1 MLRIKIAF
9 IFVVTTLSVLNC
21 VSLPNETRPPLDI
34 ESLPNTP
41 TPDRDIVATLEA
53 LDQLI
58 LAARM
63 TSTAPPT
70 STPMP
75 VPTSTPAPVP
85 TATPVPMPTATPA
98 PVPTA
103 TPAPVPTATP
113 APVPTATPAPV
124 PTATPVPVPTATPVA
139 IADPTCTN
147 RYSPAVPTI
156 YLSSTT
162 KCIVNSVTITW
173 DVESKTKTSWGKDVT
188 SYYINYTL
196 NNQSFYDYPNGHVK
210 FTIWDKSVPPIPC
223 AYVYYRQQPVH
234 QSTTD
239 IAGISDY
246 REIIPN
252 SCSSIGEVQL
262 TRFDAGDY

>member
-9 IFVVTTLSVLNC
+9 VFVVTTLSVLNC
-21 VSLPNETRPPLDI
+21 VSLPDETSRPLDT

-70 STPMP
+70 ATP
-75 VPTSTPAPVP
+75 VPAP
-85 TATPVPMPTATPA
+85 TATPVP
-98 PVPTA
+98 VPTS
-103 TPAPVPTATP
+103 
-113 APVPTATPAPV
+113 
-124 PTATPVPVPTATPVA
+124 TPVPVPTATPVA

-147 RYSPAVPTI
+147 RYSSTVPTI

-162 KCIVNSVTITW
+162 KCITNSVTITW
-173 DVESKTKTSWGKDVT
+173 DVEKVTKTSWGQDVT

-196 NNQSFYDYPNGHVK
+196 DNNSPYDYPNGHVK
-210 FTIWDKSVPPIPC
+210 FRIWNTTKTQYAD
-223 AYVYYRQQPVH
+223 VYYRQQPVH
-234 QSTTD
+234 QSSTD
-239 IAGISDY
+239 EEGLSDY

-252 SCSSIGEVQL
+252 TITSVGEVQL

>member
-9 IFVVTTLSVLNC
+9 IFVVTALSVLNC

-63 TSTAPPT
+63 TSTAPLT

-75 VPTSTPAPVP
+75 VPTATPVPVP
-85 TATPVPMPTATPA
+85 TATPV
-98 PVPTA
+98 
-103 TPAPVPTATP
+103 
-113 APVPTATPAPV
+113 PV

>member
-21 VSLPNETRPPLDI
+21 VSLPNETSPPLDI
-34 ESLPNTP
+34 ESLPNTA

-75 VPTSTPAPVP
+75 VPTSTPVPVP
-85 TATPVPMPTATPA
+85 TS
-98 PVPTA
+98 
-103 TPAPVPTATP
+103 
-113 APVPTATPAPV
+113 
-124 PTATPVPVPTATPVA
+124 TPVPVPTATPVA

-173 DVESKTKTSWGKDVT
+173 DVESKTKTSWGQNVT

-196 NNQSFYDYPNGHVK
+196 NNQSPYDYPNGHVK
-210 FTIWDKSVPPIPC
+210 FTVWDKSVPPIPC

-239 IAGISDY
+239 IAGVSDY

>member
-85 TATPVPMPTATPA
+85 TATPVP
-98 PVPTA
+98 
-103 TPAPVPTATP
+103 
-113 APVPTATPAPV
+113 
-124 PTATPVPVPTATPVA
+124 VPTATPVA

-196 NNQSFYDYPNGHVK
+196 NNQSFYEAHQFLLVFMLIPLIFYEKK
-210 FTIWDKSVPPIPC
+210 FL
-223 AYVYYRQQPVH
+223 
-234 QSTTD
+234 
-239 IAGISDY
+239 IS
-246 REIIPN
+246 
-252 SCSSIGEVQL
+252 
-262 TRFDAGDY
+262 

>member
-75 VPTSTPAPVP
+75 VPTSTPVPVP
-85 TATPVPMPTATPA
+85 TATPVPM
-98 PVPTA
+98 
-103 TPAPVPTATP
+103 
-113 APVPTATPAPV
+113 PTATPAPV

-162 KCIVNSVTITW
+162 KCITNSVTITW
-173 DVESKTKTSWGKDVT
+173 DVEKVTKTSWGQDVT

-196 NNQSFYDYPNGHVK
+196 DNNSPYDYPNGHVK
-210 FTIWDKSVPPIPC
+210 FRIWNTTKTKYAD
-223 AYVYYRQQPVH
+223 VYYRQQPVH

-239 IAGISDY
+239 EEGLSDY

-252 SCSSIGEVQL
+252 TITSVGEVQL

>member
-21 VSLPNETRPPLDI
+21 VSLPDETSRPLDT

-70 STPMP
+70 STPVPAPTDTP
-75 VPTSTPAPVP
+75 VPAPTSTPVPVP
-85 TATPVPMPTATPA
+85 TATPVPVPTATSV

-103 TPAPVPTATP
+103 TPVPVA
-113 APVPTATPAPV
+113 
-124 PTATPVPVPTATPVA
+124 TATPVPVPTATPVA

-147 RYSPAVPTI
+147 RYSSTVPTI

-162 KCIVNSVTITW
+162 KCITNSVTITW
-173 DVESKTKTSWGKDVT
+173 DVEKVTKTSWGQDVT

-196 NNQSFYDYPNGHVK
+196 DNNSPYDYPNGHVK
-210 FTIWDKSVPPIPC
+210 FRIWNTTKTQYAD
-223 AYVYYRQQPVH
+223 VYYRQQPVH

-239 IAGISDY
+239 EEGLSDY

-252 SCSSIGEVQL
+252 TITSVGEVQL

>member
-1 MLRIKIAF
+1 M
-9 IFVVTTLSVLNC
+9 
-21 VSLPNETRPPLDI
+21 
-34 ESLPNTP
+34 
-41 TPDRDIVATLEA
+41 
-53 LDQLI
+53 
-58 LAARM
+58 
-63 TSTAPPT
+63 
-70 STPMP
+70 
-75 VPTSTPAPVP
+75 
-85 TATPVPMPTATPA
+85 
-98 PVPTA
+98 
-103 TPAPVPTATP
+103 
-113 APVPTATPAPV
+113 
-124 PTATPVPVPTATPVA
+124 
-139 IADPTCTN
+139 
-147 RYSPAVPTI
+147 
-156 YLSSTT
+156 
-162 KCIVNSVTITW
+162 TITW

>member
-75 VPTSTPAPVP
+75 VPTSTP
-85 TATPVPMPTATPA
+85 
-98 PVPTA
+98 
-103 TPAPVPTATP
+103 
-113 APVPTATPAPV
+113 
-124 PTATPVPVPTATPVA
+124 VPVPTATPVA

-147 RYSPAVPTI
+147 RYSSTVPTI

-162 KCIVNSVTITW
+162 KCITNSVTITW
-173 DVESKTKTSWGKDVT
+173 DVEKVTKTSWGQDVT

-196 NNQSFYDYPNGHVK
+196 DNNSPYDYPNGHVK
-210 FTIWDKSVPPIPC
+210 FRIWNTTKTKYAD
-223 AYVYYRQQPVH
+223 VYYRQQPVH

-239 IAGISDY
+239 EEGLSDY

-252 SCSSIGEVQL
+252 TITSVGEVQL

>member
-21 VSLPNETRPPLDI
+21 VSLPDETSRPLDT

-70 STPMP
+70 STPVP
-75 VPTSTPAPVP
+75 APTSTPVPAP
-85 TATPVPMPTATPA
+85 TATPVPAPTATPVPAPTATPA

-103 TPAPVPTATP
+103 TPVPAPTATP
-113 APVPTATPAPV
+113 APVPTS
-124 PTATPVPVPTATPVA
+124 TPVPVPTATPVA

-147 RYSPAVPTI
+147 RYSSTVPTI

-162 KCIVNSVTITW
+162 KCITNSVTITW
-173 DVESKTKTSWGKDVT
+173 DVEKVTKTSWGQDVT

-196 NNQSFYDYPNGHVK
+196 DNNSPYDYPNGHVK
-210 FTIWDKSVPPIPC
+210 FRIWNTTKTKYAD
-223 AYVYYRQQPVH
+223 VYYRQQPVH

-239 IAGISDY
+239 EEGLSDY

-252 SCSSIGEVQL
+252 TITSVGEVQL